1 MRLRDKEESAEE
13 EVTQEKVV
21 REMVRQEEGRLK
33 EGPGEKRQEG
43 ESDSGKVVGL
53 GLCWMRPGRWRR
65 LQHRLRAPFKRSARN
80 FCPVRG
86 ALMPGGE
93 ARQGWEEGIV

>member
-21 REMVRQEEGRLK
+21 REMVRQEGRLK

-43 ESDSGKVVGL
+43 EADSGKVVGL

-86 ALMPGGE
+86 ALMPVGE